1 MELKLRL
8 EVWGR
13 SLVGQFLGTFPDELR
28 GKVNFKTAISW
39 SVGSSVSP
47 SIGTS
52 PKIIY
57 LPGISRPA
65 DNKVFSY
72 LFDTAEEAAEA
83 KKEIISALRK
93 WEQSLHEDFEEE
105 ENVYV
110 FEI

>member
-1 MELKLRL
+1 MKLKLRL
-8 EVWGR
+8 EIWEN
-13 SLVGQFLGTFPDELR
+13 SLVGQFLGAFPDELR
-28 GKVNFKTAISW
+28 GMVNFKTAISW

-47 SIGTS
+47 CIGMS

-57 LPGISRPA
+57 LPGTARTS
-65 DNKVFSY
+65 DNKIFSY
-72 LFDTAEEAAEA
+72 LFETAEKAAEA
-83 KKEIISALRK
+83 KKEIISALRE